1 MQSEELKELWE
12 RMDEFRRVVEKT
24 APENLDCAELEGR
37 VQELTNTVGLEL
49 MRIVLVRAD
58 TVSPTVEI
66 NGEQWGNR
74 RVSVGEYTTLFGDLK
89 LERSTYQRAGRGRVG
104 VPIDLRL
111 GIVERR
117 YTPRVTRLIA
127 HATAVM
133 TAEDSASFL
142 KQAGVATVSSSTVH
156 RMALAMAARY
166 QAMSEEVTA
175 RVREVDPVPWGAVA
189 VQVALD
195 GVMVPQDG
203 EHCGRRGR
211 QTDEPHPPRWRSRYE
226 LGPMLG
232 PAGTDNGAGRMWHE
246 ASVGTLAFTDAEG
259 YVLKTTYLA
268 RMPEPGKAT
277 LVDQLH
283 DELKAVLE
291 ERPDLTVCFASDGAK
306 YHWKVLTGMACQL
319 PEEATG
325 DVYFLVDF
333 FHVAEHLADAAK
345 AIADGTPEAT
355 VMAAGWRETIRAFPD
370 GGHRVLKSLR
380 YHRGKLAKNA
390 TARRSEVQDVINYIA
405 EQAREERLGY
415 ADVDARHL
423 PIGTGI
429 TEAAAKTVVGVR
441 MKRAGARYQEHG
453 GQTVMLFRSAVL
465 SQRFDTLARELEHS
479 YVVDVKEAA

>member
-1 MQSEELKELWE
+1 MSSKNLNELWE
-12 RMDEFRRVVEKT
+12 RVNEFRREVGDT
-24 APENLDCAELEGR
+24 SPDNLDCVELEGR
-37 VQELTNTVGLEL
+37 AQELANAVGLEL
-49 MRIVLVRAD
+49 MRTVLLRAD
-58 TVSPTVEI
+58 TESPTVEI

-74 RVSVGEYTTLFGDLK
+74 RVSEGDYATVFGDLRI
-89 LERSTYQRAGRGRVG
+89 ERSTYQRSGRGRVG
-104 VPIDLRL
+104 VPVDLRL

-117 YTPRVTRLIA
+117 YTPRLTRLIA

-142 KQAGVATVSSSTVH
+142 KRAGVATVSSSTVH
-156 RMALAMAARY
+156 RMALAMAARHET
-166 QAMSEEVTA
+166 MSEEVTA
-175 RVREVDPVPWGAVA
+175 RVRDADPVPVGAVA

-211 QTDEPHPPRWRSRYE
+211 KTEAPAEPRWRSRYE

-232 PAGTDNGAGRMWHE
+232 PAGTDNGGGRMWHE
-246 ASVGTLAFTDAEG
+246 ASVGTLAFIDAEG

-283 DELKAVLE
+283 DELMAALD
-291 ERPDLTVCFASDGAK
+291 ERPDLTICFASDGAK
-306 YHWKVLTGMACQL
+306 YHWKVLAGMACQL

-325 DVYFLVDF
+325 NVYFLADF
-333 FHVAEHLADAAK
+333 FHVAEYLGNAAK
-345 AIADGTPEAT
+345 AIAGDGTPEAT
-355 VMAAGWRETIRAFPD
+355 VMAAGWIETLRAFPD
-370 GGHRVLKSLR
+370 GGQRVLKSLR
-380 YHRGKLAKNA
+380 YHRDKL
-390 TARRSEVQDVINYIA
+390 TRQARRDEVQTSIDYLA
-405 EQAREERLGY
+405 TQSREDRLGY
-415 ADVDARHL
+415 AEAKERNL

-441 MKRAGARYQEHG
+441 MKRAGARYQQHG

-465 SQRFDTLARELEHS
+465 SRRFDTLARELERS
-479 YVVDVKEAA
+479 YVADVRDAA

>member
-1 MQSEELKELWE
+1 MQSEDLSVLWE
-12 RMDEFRRVVEKT
+12 RVNEFRRDVEQTSPDK
-24 APENLDCAELEGR
+24 LDCGELERR
-37 VQELTNTVGLEL
+37 VQVLANAVGLEL
-49 MRIVLVRAD
+49 MRSVLVRAD
-58 TVSPTVEI
+58 TASPTVEI
-66 NGEQWGNR
+66 DGEQWGNR
-74 RVSVGEYTTLFGDLK
+74 RVSVGEYTTLFGDLT

-104 VPIDLRL
+104 VPVDLRL

-133 TAEDSASFL
+133 TAEDSASLL
-142 KQAGVATVSSSTVH
+142 KQAGVAAVSSSTVH

-166 QAMSEEVTA
+166 QTMGEEVTA
-175 RVREVDPVPWGAVA
+175 RVRDADPIPVGTVA

-195 GVMVPQDG
+195 GVMVGQDG
-203 EHCGRRGR
+203 EHCGQRGR
-211 QTDEPHPPRWRSRYE
+211 KTDEPCPPRWRSRYE

-246 ASVGTLAFTDAEG
+246 ASVGTLAFIDAEG

-283 DELKAVLE
+283 DELMAVLE

-306 YHWKVLTGMACQL
+306 YHWKVLTGMAAQL
-319 PEEATG
+319 PEELTG

-333 FHVAEHLADAAK
+333 FHVAEHLGDAAK
-345 AIADGTPEAT
+345 AICGDGTPEAA
-355 VMAAGWRETIRAFPD
+355 VMAAGWRETLRAFSD
-370 GGHRVLKSLR
+370 GGQRVLKSLR
-380 YHRGKLAKNA
+380 YHRDKL
-390 TARRSEVQDVINYIA
+390 TSEGRRKKVEAVIGYLA
-405 EQAREERLGY
+405 EQTREERLDY
-415 ADVDARHL
+415 ANAEARNL

-453 GQTVMLFRSAVL
+453 GQTVMLFRSALL
-465 SQRFDTLARELEHS
+465 SQRFDAMARELERS
-479 YVVDVKEAA
+479 YVADVKDAA

>member
-1 MQSEELKELWE
+1 MSSKNLSELWE
-12 RMDEFRRVVEKT
+12 RVDQFRREVMATSPGK
-24 APENLDCAELEGR
+24 LDCAELEGR
-37 VQELTNTVGLEL
+37 AQELVNAVGLEL
-49 MRIVLVRAD
+49 MRAVLLRAD
-58 TVSPTVEI
+58 TESPTIEI
-66 NGEQWGNR
+66 DGEQWGNR
-74 RVSVGEYTTLFGDLK
+74 RVSEGEYTTLFGDLK
-89 LERSTYQRAGRGRVG
+89 VERSTYQRAGRGRVG
-104 VPIDLRL
+104 VPVDLRL

-117 YTPRVTRLIA
+117 YTPRATRLIA

-142 KQAGVATVSSSTVH
+142 KQTGVATVSSSTVH
-156 RMALAMAARY
+156 RMALAMAARH
-166 QAMSEEVTA
+166 ATMSEEVTA
-175 RVREVDPVPWGAVA
+175 RVRDADPVPVGAVA

-211 QTDEPHPPRWRSRYE
+211 KSDDPAEARWRSRYE

-232 PAGTDNGAGRMWHE
+232 PAGTDNGGGRMWHE
-246 ASVGTLAFTDAEG
+246 ASVGTLAFIDAEG

-283 DELKAVLE
+283 DELMAVLE
-291 ERPDLTVCFASDGAK
+291 ERPDLSICFASDGAQ

-325 DVYFLVDF
+325 DVYFLTDF
-333 FHVAEHLADAAK
+333 FHVAEYLGDASK
-345 AIADGTPEAT
+345 AIAGEGTPEAT
-355 VMAAGWRETIRAFPD
+355 VMAAGWRETLKAFPD

-380 YHRGKLAKNA
+380 YHRDKL
-390 TARRSEVQDVINYIA
+390 TQQARRDEVQASIDYLA
-405 EQAREERLGY
+405 AQDREERLGY
-415 ADVDARHL
+415 AQAKERNL

-465 SQRFDTLARELEHS
+465 SQRFDTLARELERS
-479 YVVDVKEAA
+479 YVANVRDAA

>member
-1 MQSEELKELWE
+1 MSSKDLGELWE
-12 RMDEFRRVVEKT
+12 RVDQFRREVTTTSPDK
-24 APENLDCAELEGR
+24 LDCAELEGR
-37 VQELTNTVGLEL
+37 AQELANAVGLEL
-49 MRIVLVRAD
+49 MRAVLLRAD
-58 TVSPTVEI
+58 TESPTIEI

-74 RVSVGEYTTLFGDLK
+74 RVSKGEYTTLFGDLEI
-89 LERSTYQRAGRGRVG
+89 ERSTYQRAGRGRVG
-104 VPIDLRL
+104 VPVDLRL

-133 TAEDSASFL
+133 TAQDSASFL

-166 QAMSEEVTA
+166 QTMSDEVTA
-175 RVREVDPVPWGAVA
+175 RVRDADPVPVGAVA

-211 QTDEPHPPRWRSRYE
+211 KTDDPAEPRWRSRYE

-232 PAGTDNGAGRMWHE
+232 PAGTDNGGGRMWHE
-246 ASVGTLAFTDAEG
+246 ASVGTLAFIDAEG

-283 DELKAVLE
+283 DELMAVLE
-291 ERPDLTVCFASDGAK
+291 ERPDLTLCFASDGAK

-345 AIADGTPEAT
+345 AIAGEDTPEAT

-370 GGHRVLKSLR
+370 GGQRVLKSLR
-380 YHRGKLAKNA
+380 YHRDKLSSE
-390 TARRSEVQDVINYIA
+390 ARRGEVQEVIDYLA
-405 EQAREERLGY
+405 AQAREERLGY
-415 ADVDARHL
+415 AEAEQRNL

-465 SQRFDTLARELEHS
+465 SQRFDTLARELERS
-479 YVVDVKEAA
+479 YLADVKDAA